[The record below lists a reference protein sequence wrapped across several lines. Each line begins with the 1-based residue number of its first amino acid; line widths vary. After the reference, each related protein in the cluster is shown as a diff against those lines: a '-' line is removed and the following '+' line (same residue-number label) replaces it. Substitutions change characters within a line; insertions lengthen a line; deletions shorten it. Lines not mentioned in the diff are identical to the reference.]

1 MTYVIEVIVPIY
13 KGRKW
18 IDSCLVSLQNQTI
31 DATKFHV
38 TLVFNGE
45 DDGAAAVAKNFLHEN
60 PSFPGLLLHSKVAN
74 AAAARNLGISSSRAT
89 HVTFIDVDDIVSP
102 DYLELLHSAIADDV
116 VPAALMVDI
125 DLELQIDARTA
136 IAEEFLQSDTAIA
149 SPEKCQRILSYM
161 VGKVIPIEWAIETPL
176 AEDLRSGEDV
186 AFYGTI
192 LTKKEFH
199 VSLWP
204 GALGAT
210 YFRRKVPGSLSRKPA
225 TRDFLVSQRTDV
237 INELSRALSDNSN
250 SRHRSITQSYMN
262 SQASFVKR
270 YLAENPNE
278 RQSVMD
284 EITARKIAHFPWRVI
299 SGTPEDLVIAYN
311 FAPYTDTG
319 ATIVSK
325 RIREWARPV
334 DIISNSMG
342 ATRES
347 LPENLLLAKPYIA
360 QHHELKAPTSFASPA
375 GVEAF
380 MSLGLKTF
388 EHLKKS
394 GRHYKRL
401 YSRSMWP
408 ASHFL
413 AAKIKN
419 QCTDLEWTA
428 EFSDPVRLTTEGTYR
443 TVSLTGTPLYESF
456 KEIILHDVSKSLE
469 SIPDL
474 YAWTELLPYIYA
486 DKLVF
491 TNTHQLETMLSY
503 APEKIRE
510 QIEKKASI
518 QVHPTLPSTFY
529 EIGTPSIPPGK
540 RINIGY
546 FGDFYSTRGLH
557 EVIDGLR
564 NLSNEERS
572 NIALSVFTSKL
583 PDELDTNRLDD
594 LNDVIHLASKVSYLD
609 FLATLNQYDVLIVND
624 AETKTHHDRNPYLP
638 SKLSDY
644 RGSKSAIWSIV
655 EDGSPLSKFDS
666 DFTSQRGDA
675 IGAHGVLKEII
686 DRLSTRKVR
695 LSETPRDH

>member
-1 MTYVIEVIVPIY
+1 MTTPPSATVEAA
-13 KGRKW
+13 
-18 IDSCLVSLQNQTI
+18 VSVTVVVSMVS
-31 DATKFHV
+31 V
-38 TLVFNGE
+38 TLVT
-45 DDGAAAVAKNFLHEN
+45 AAPLFTF
-60 PSFPGLLLHSKVAN
+60 SF
-74 AAAARNLGISSSRAT
+74 
-89 HVTFIDVDDIVSP
+89 
-102 DYLELLHSAIADDV
+102 
-116 VPAALMVDI
+116 
-125 DLELQIDARTA
+125 
-136 IAEEFLQSDTAIA
+136 
-149 SPEKCQRILSYM
+149 
-161 VGKVIPIEWAIETPL
+161 
-176 AEDLRSGEDV
+176 
-186 AFYGTI
+186 
-192 LTKKEFH
+192 
-199 VSLWP
+199 
-204 GALGAT
+204 
-210 YFRRKVPGSLSRKPA
+210 
-225 TRDFLVSQRTDV
+225 
-237 INELSRALSDNSN
+237 
-250 SRHRSITQSYMN
+250 
-262 SQASFVKR
+262 
-270 YLAENPNE
+270 
-278 RQSVMD
+278 
-284 EITARKIAHFPWRVI
+284 
-299 SGTPEDLVIAYN
+299 
-311 FAPYTDTG
+311 
-319 ATIVSK
+319 
-325 RIREWARPV
+325 
-334 DIISNSMG
+334 
-342 ATRES
+342 
-347 LPENLLLAKPYIA
+347 
-360 QHHELKAPTSFASPA
+360 
-375 GVEAF
+375 
-380 MSLGLKTF
+380 
-388 EHLKKS
+388 
-394 GRHYKRL
+394 
-401 YSRSMWP
+401 
-408 ASHFL
+408 
-413 AAKIKN
+413 
-419 QCTDLEWTA
+419 
-428 EFSDPVRLTTEGTYR
+428 
-443 TVSLTGTPLYESF
+443 
-456 KEIILHDVSKSLE
+456 SKSLE